1 MCSKLHSCDPSCEE
15 KITTRQLR
23 RHIIYQSAIIAGR
36 SGRILQRLSL
46 PKPFPW
52 RSLPGLKPAHCTLLI
67 AAACLASS
75 CGAVSAEEEAK
86 WNPVSQ
92 APDLTVYERMRK
104 DSVLRE
110 FKAVGLIAMP
120 PEVVRRVLDD
130 VDEYPRFM
138 PYVTES
144 RVLARDSKSRV
155 SYQRVSPPLVGDRDY
170 TIRVQCE
177 TLRLPGGAECYF
189 NRWQT
194 ANDLGPT
201 DKAGVTRVTLTEGSW
216 LLEPTTDGR
225 QTRATYC
232 IYSDSG
238 GSLPAYI
245 VNAAS
250 KTAIPK
256 LFEAVRKQAQ
266 LKKYSAAR

>member
-1 MCSKLHSCDPSCEE
+1 MKHLH
-15 KITTRQLR
+15 
-23 RHIIYQSAIIAGR
+23 R
-36 SGRILQRLSL
+36 S
-46 PKPFPW
+46 
-52 RSLPGLKPAHCTLLI
+52 LLI
-67 AAACLASS
+67 ATACLATSG
-75 CGAVSAEEEAK
+75 GAVSAEDEAK
-86 WNPVSQ
+86 WNPVLQ

-104 DSVLRE
+104 DTVLRE

-130 VDEYPRFM
+130 VEEYPRFM

-144 RVLARDSKSRV
+144 RVLTRDSKSRV
-155 SYQRVSPPLVGDRDY
+155 SYQRVSPPIVGDRDY
-170 TIRVQCE
+170 TIRVQFE
-177 TLRLPGGAECYF
+177 TRHLPGRAECYC

-201 DKAGVTRVTLTEGSW
+201 AKAGVIRVKVTEGSW

-238 GSLPAYI
+238 ASLPAYI

-266 LKKYSAAR
+266 LQKYSAAR

>member
-1 MCSKLHSCDPSCEE
+1 MKPP
-15 KITTRQLR
+15 R
-23 RHIIYQSAIIAGR
+23 R
-36 SGRILQRLSL
+36 
-46 PKPFPW
+46 
-52 RSLPGLKPAHCTLLI
+52 TLLI
-67 AAACLASS
+67 VAACLATS
-75 CGAVSAEEEAK
+75 GKAVSAEDKTK
-86 WNPVSQ
+86 WIPVTQ
-92 APDLTVYERMRK
+92 TPDLVVYERQRK
-104 DSVLRE
+104 DSDLRE

-120 PEVVRRVLDD
+120 PDVVRRVLDD

-144 RVLARDSKSRV
+144 RVFVRDGKSRV
-155 SYQRVSPPLVGDRDY
+155 SYQRISPPIVGDRDY

-177 TLRLPGGAECYF
+177 TRHLPGGAVCYC
-189 NRWQT
+189 NRWQA
-194 ANDLGPT
+194 ANDLGPPAR
-201 DKAGVTRVTLTEGSW
+201 AGVTRVKIIEGSW

-238 GSLPAYI
+238 ASLPAYI

-266 LKKYSAAR
+266 LQKYSAAR

>member
-1 MCSKLHSCDPSCEE
+1 MKHPYR
-15 KITTRQLR
+15 T
-23 RHIIYQSAIIAGR
+23 
-36 SGRILQRLSL
+36 
-46 PKPFPW
+46 F
-52 RSLPGLKPAHCTLLI
+52 LI
-67 AAACLASS
+67 AAACLATS
-75 CGAVSAEEEAK
+75 GEAVSAEDEAK
-86 WNPVSQ
+86 WDPVSK
-92 APDLTVYERMRK
+92 APDLTVYERMHK
-104 DSVLRE
+104 NSVIRE
-110 FKAVGLIAMP
+110 FKAVGIIVMP
-120 PEVVRRVLDD
+120 PEVVLRVLDD

-155 SYQRVSPPLVGDRDY
+155 SYQRVSPPIVGDRDY
-170 TIRVQCE
+170 TIRVQVE
-177 TLRLPGGAECYF
+177 TLRLPGGAECYCY
-189 NRWQT
+189 RWQT

-201 DKAGVTRVTLTEGSW
+201 AKAGVTRVQVTEGSW

-245 VNAAS
+245 INAAS

-256 LFEAVRKQAQ
+256 VFEAVRKQAQ

>member
-1 MCSKLHSCDPSCEE
+1 MKPLH
-15 KITTRQLR
+15 R
-23 RHIIYQSAIIAGR
+23 
-36 SGRILQRLSL
+36 
-46 PKPFPW
+46 
-52 RSLPGLKPAHCTLLI
+52 TLLI
-67 AAACLASS
+67 AAACLATSG
-75 CGAVSAEEEAK
+75 GALSAQDEAK

-92 APDLTVYERMRK
+92 APDLTVYERVRK
-104 DSVLRE
+104 GSDLRE

-130 VDEYPRFM
+130 VAEYPRFM

-144 RVLARDSKSRV
+144 RVLARGSNSRV
-155 SYQRVSPPLVGDRDY
+155 SYQRISPPIVGDRDY

-177 TLRLPGGAECYF
+177 TRRLPGGATCYC
-189 NRWQT
+189 NSWQA
-194 ANDLGPT
+194 ANDLGPAA
-201 DKAGVTRVTLTEGSW
+201 KAGVTRVNVTQGSW
-216 LLEPTTDGR
+216 LLEPTSDGR
-225 QTRATYC
+225 QTQATYC

-256 LFEAVRKQAQ
+256 MFEAVRKQAQ
-266 LKKYSAAR
+266 LQKYSAAR

>member
-1 MCSKLHSCDPSCEE
+1 MINPH
-15 KITTRQLR
+15 R
-23 RHIIYQSAIIAGR
+23 
-36 SGRILQRLSL
+36 
-46 PKPFPW
+46 
-52 RSLPGLKPAHCTLLI
+52 TLLI
-67 AAACLASS
+67 AAACLATSV
-75 CGAVSAEEEAK
+75 GAVSAQDEAQ
-86 WNPVSQ
+86 WTPVSQ
-92 APDLTVYERMRK
+92 APDLSIYERMRK
-104 DSVLRE
+104 DSGLRE

-130 VDEYPRFM
+130 VDEYPNFM

-144 RVLARDSKSRV
+144 RVLERDSKSRV
-155 SYQRVSPPLVGDRDY
+155 SYQRVSPPIVGDRDY
-170 TIRVQCE
+170 TIRVQFE
-177 TLRLPGGAECYF
+177 TRHLPGGAECYC

-201 DKAGVTRVTLTEGSW
+201 PKAGVTRVKVTEGSW
-216 LLEPTTDGR
+216 RLEPTSDGR

-238 GSLPAYI
+238 ASLPAYI

-250 KTAIPK
+250 KSAIPK
-256 LFEAVRKQAQ
+256 LFEAVRKQAR

>member
-1 MCSKLHSCDPSCEE
+1 M
-15 KITTRQLR
+15 
-23 RHIIYQSAIIAGR
+23 
-36 SGRILQRLSL
+36 
-46 PKPFPW
+46 
-52 RSLPGLKPAHCTLLI
+52 
-67 AAACLASS
+67 
-75 CGAVSAEEEAK
+75 SAEDVAK

-104 DSVLRE
+104 DSVILE
-110 FKAVGLIAMP
+110 FKAVGVIAMP

-144 RVLARDSKSRV
+144 RVLTSDSNSRV

-170 TIRVQCE
+170 TVRVQRE
-177 TLRLPGGAECYF
+177 TRRMPGGAECYC
-189 NRWQT
+189 NRWQA

-201 DKAGVTRVTLTEGSW
+201 AKAGVTRVKVTEGSW
-216 LLEPTTDGR
+216 LLEPTSDGQ

-238 GSLPAYI
+238 GSLPTYI